1 MQVEI
6 WSDVVCPWCAIPG
19 HRRLADR
26 AAHHVAAAH
35 RQRHGP
41 ADVDGDDVGHG
52 PHPRLWDMAT
62 LSVEIWSDVVCPW
75 CYIGKRRFENA
86 LAQFEHRDEVEVRYR
101 SFELDPTTPRT
112 VEGNATQRLADK
124 YGVPLAQAEA
134 MQQRVIE
141 QAAGEGLDFRFDQA
155 RPGNTVDAH
164 RLLHLAADRGRQ
176 AELKERL
183 LLAYFTEGEPIGD
196 VDTLVRQA
204 GQAGLDEAEARS
216 VLESDKYLADVR
228 DDQATARA
236 FGISGVPFFV
246 LDRKFGV
253 SGAQPAEVLL
263 SALRQA
269 YAAAH
274 PLSMV
279 NDGDNGNACDDG
291 SCAV

>member
-1 MQVEI
+1 M
-6 WSDVVCPWCAIPG
+6 
-19 HRRLADR
+19 R
-26 AAHHVAAAH
+26 
-35 RQRHGP
+35 
-41 ADVDGDDVGHG
+41 
-52 PHPRLWDMAT
+52 
-62 LSVEIWSDVVCPW
+62 VEIWSDVVCPW
-75 CYIGKRRFENA
+75 CYIGKRRFESA
-86 LAQFEHRDEVEVRYR
+86 LSRFPHAEQVEVEWK
-101 SFELDPTTPRT
+101 SFELDPQAKRTHELSGTHAEQLSAKFGRSPAQIAEMLDRVTT
-112 VEGNATQRLADK
+112 
-124 YGVPLAQAEA
+124 
-134 MQQRVIE
+134 M
-141 QAAGEGLDFRFDQA
+141 AAGEGLDFRFDKA

-196 VDTLVRQA
+196 VDTLVRLA
-204 GQAGLDEAEARS
+204 GQAGLDEGEARS

-236 FGISGVPFFV
+236 LGISGVPFFV

-269 YAAAH
+269 HAAAH

-279 NDGDNGNACDDG
+279 TDAENGNACDDG

>member
-1 MQVEI
+1 VQVEI
-6 WSDVVCPWCAIPG
+6 WSDVVCPWCAI
-19 HRRLADR
+19 
-26 AAHHVAAAH
+26 
-35 RQRHGP
+35 
-41 ADVDGDDVGHG
+41 
-52 PHPRLWDMAT
+52 
-62 LSVEIWSDVVCPW
+62 
-75 CYIGKRRFENA
+75 GKRRFETA
-86 LAQFEHRDEVEVRYR
+86 LAAFEHRDEVEVRYR

-112 VEGNATQRLADK
+112 VEGNATRRLAEK
-124 YGVPLAQAEA
+124 YGIPLAQAET

-141 QAAGEGLDFRFDQA
+141 QAAGEGLEFRFDKA

-196 VDTLVRQA
+196 PDTLVRLA
-204 GQAGLDEAEARS
+204 GQAGLDEGEARS
-216 VLESDKYLADVR
+216 LLESDKYLAEVR
-228 DDQATARA
+228 EDQATARA
-236 FGISGVPFFV
+236 LGISGVPFFV

-253 SGAQPAEVLL
+253 SGAQPAELL
-263 SALRQA
+263 LEALRQA

-279 NDGDNGNACDDG
+279 QAGTDGNACDDG

>member
-1 MQVEI
+1 VQVEI
-6 WSDVVCPWCAIPG
+6 WSDVVCPWCAI
-19 HRRLADR
+19 
-26 AAHHVAAAH
+26 
-35 RQRHGP
+35 
-41 ADVDGDDVGHG
+41 
-52 PHPRLWDMAT
+52 
-62 LSVEIWSDVVCPW
+62 
-75 CYIGKRRFENA
+75 GKRRFETA
-86 LAQFEHRDEVEVRYR
+86 LAAFEHRDEVEVRYR

-112 VEGNATQRLADK
+112 VEIPPAGSGTQRLADK

-134 MQQRVIE
+134 MQQRVVE
-141 QAAGEGLDFRFDQA
+141 QAAGEGLDFRFDRA

-196 VDTLVRQA
+196 PDSLVQLA
-204 GQAGLDEAEARS
+204 GQAGVDEGEARS
-216 VLESDKYLADVR
+216 VLESDKYLAEVR

-236 FGISGVPFFV
+236 LGISGVPFFV
-246 LDRKFGV
+246 LDRTFGV

-263 SALRQA
+263 GALRQA

-279 NDGDNGNACDDG
+279 TDGENGNACDDG